1 MFPVFIPRLKNFR
14 GKAGIYLCKGA
25 AFLFGYSDEE
35 MRWGRVGGDFRL
47 AAL

>member
-1 MFPVFIPRLKNFR
+1 MFPVFIPRLKHFR

-25 AFLFGYSDEE
+25 AFHFGYSDEG
-35 MRWGRVGGDFRL
+35 MRWGEVGGDCCL